1 MARGR
6 KECSNIYIQVNWESM
21 DIEKGRQ
28 EGRCDFMKTKKSR
41 RGGNYGWERQEGWQ
55 GKAGRTKGRDRKD
68 DTNVDTVS
76 TDRQR

>member
-1 MARGR
+1 
-6 KECSNIYIQVNWESM
+6 
-21 DIEKGRQ
+21 
-28 EGRCDFMKTKKSR
+28 MKTKKSR